1 MKTNGLLLP
10 LIAAGGIAYTGISI
24 ARTQPHHDLTQPPSP
39 APRSAFAETVA
50 AVGLIEP
57 QSENI
62 AVGSHRP
69 GIVER
74 ILVKAGD
81 VVEAGAPLAV
91 LDLRELNAQLASAR
105 AKEAES
111 QAQVTVATATLAE
124 ARDLL
129 GFLENIRDTRA
140 ISAEQTTGRRR
151 TVDIAAARAVAA
163 RASLESAR
171 AAVEITQ
178 TEIERSTIRAPIAA
192 TVLRVNLRPGETVTT
207 QPTAEPYFMLGDVR
221 ELNVRVDVDEHEA
234 WRLKSGC
241 PAVAHV
247 RGNAA
252 QSCDLAFLRIEPYVL
267 PKRSLTGSATERV
280 DTRVLQVIYRLQN
293 QSAVTLYPG
302 QQVDVFVDADVGER
316 IQH

>member
-1 MKTNGLLLP
+1 MKTHGLLLP

-24 ARTQPHHDLTQPPSP
+24 ARTQPHYDQTQTPSP
-39 APRSAFAETVA
+39 APRSAFAATVA

-69 GIVER
+69 GIVEH

-81 VVEAGAPLAV
+81 VVKAGAPLAV

-111 QAQVTVATATLAE
+111 QAQVTVAEATLAE

-129 GFLENIRDTRA
+129 GFLENIRDSRA
-140 ISAEQTTGRRR
+140 ISKEQTTGRRR
-151 TVDIAAARAVAA
+151 TADIAAARAAAA
-163 RASLESAR
+163 RASLESAK
-171 AAVEITQ
+171 AAVEIAQ
-178 TEIERSTIRAPIAA
+178 TEIDRSTLRAPIDA

-207 QPTAEPYFMLGDVR
+207 QPTADAYFILGDVR
-221 ELNVRVDVDEHEA
+221 ELHVRVDVDEHDA
-234 WRLKSGC
+234 WRLKSRSS
-241 PAVAHV
+241 AVAHV

-252 QSCDLAFLRIEPYVL
+252 QSCELAFVRLEPYVI
-267 PKRSLTGSATERV
+267 PKRSLTGAATERV

-293 QSAVTLYPG
+293 QPTVTLYAG
-302 QQVDVFVDADVGER
+302 QQVDVFIDADGGER
-316 IQH
+316 SQN

>member
-1 MKTNGLLLP
+1 MKTKGLLLP

-24 ARTQPHHDLTQPPSP
+24 ARTQPHYAPTQPPSP
-39 APRSAFAETVA
+39 APRSAFASTVA

-57 QSENI
+57 RSENI

-81 VVEAGAPLAV
+81 VVKAGAPLAA

-111 QAQVTVATATLAE
+111 LAQVTVAKATLAE

-129 GFLENIRDTRA
+129 GFLENIRDSRA
-140 ISAEQTTGRRR
+140 ISVEQTTGRRR
-151 TVDIAAARAVAA
+151 TVDIAAAREASA

-171 AAVEITQ
+171 AAVQIIQ
-178 TEIERSTIRAPIAA
+178 TEIDRSILRAPIDA

-207 QPTAEPYFMLGDVR
+207 QAMADPYFVLGDVR
-221 ELNVRVDVDEHEA
+221 ELHVRVDVDEHEA
-234 WRLKSGC
+234 WRLKSGTS
-241 PAVAHV
+241 ALARV

-252 QSCDLAFLRIEPYVL
+252 QSCDLAFLRIEPLVI

-293 QSAVTLYPG
+293 HAAVTLYPG
-302 QQVDVFVDADVGER
+302 QQMDVFINADGGER
-316 IQH
+316 IQN

>member
-1 MKTNGLLLP
+1 MKTHGLLLP
-10 LIAAGGIAYTGISI
+10 LIAAGGLAYTGISI

-39 APRSAFAETVA
+39 APRSAYASTVA
-50 AVGLIEP
+50 AVGLLEP

-62 AVGSHRP
+62 AVGSNRP
-69 GIVER
+69 GVVDR

-81 VVEAGAPLAV
+81 VVKAGAPLAS

-129 GFLENIRDTRA
+129 GFLENIRDSRA
-140 ISAEQTTGRRR
+140 ISEEQTTGRRR
-151 TVDIAAARAVAA
+151 TVDIAAAREVSA

-171 AAVEITQ
+171 AAVEIIQ
-178 TEIERSTIRAPIAA
+178 TEIDRSILRAPIDA

-207 QPTAEPYFMLGDVR
+207 QPISDPYFILGDVR
-221 ELNVRVDVDEHEA
+221 ELHVRVDVDEHEA
-234 WRLKSGC
+234 WRLKSGT
-241 PAVAHV
+241 PAVARV
-247 RGNAA
+247 RGNAE
-252 QSCDLAFLRIEPYVL
+252 QSCDLAFVRIEPLVL
-267 PKRSLTGSATERV
+267 PKRSLTGAATERV

-293 QSAVTLYPG
+293 HAAVTLYPG
-302 QQVDVFVDADVGER
+302 QQMDVFINADGSAPG
-316 IQH
+316 QN